1 MKAGFNPD
9 VGAKDTDW
17 STAAA
22 DEGIGINDVRSCGS
36 SLSACRQSVVLADNL
51 FLTFVEE
58 YVDFLNIFEEATTD

>member
-36 SLSACRQSVVLADNL
+36 SLSACRQSVFHICRRVR
-51 FLTFVEE
+51 
-58 YVDFLNIFEEATTD
+58 